1 MVNKHFLGS
10 LFLLCWK
17 VTLKPKKEPN
27 NFQFLFTKWPD
38 KAWNWKNLWPI
49 KWQISSVMSSDRA
62 SFRPLSDHFFVPQL
76 KKKSYLKQP
85 LQNVI
90 LQRNGKQCIKNK
102 CLSGYINA
110 YKNWTFTFKKGLSNY
125 PSGAGAGLPIQGPR
139 FKSAGWLQDQG
150 YFSISSLQS

>member
-1 MVNKHFLGS
+1 MTWQSLKLEKFMTNQVANKFSHVQWPS
-10 LFLLCWK
+10 IISTPEWPLFCS
-17 VTLKPKKEPN
+17 PGE
-27 NFQFLFTKWPD
+27 
-38 KAWNWKNLWPI
+38 
-49 KWQISSVMSSDRA
+49 
-62 SFRPLSDHFFVPQL
+62 
-76 KKKSYLKQP
+76 KKSYLKQP